1 MRISKFS
8 RRFRYFS
15 SGIIDVDLIYNRASN
30 NINNVIRFVDA
41 NHDGDFYLSVIT
53 SYVFTL
59 FINQNVNLQKVALFE
74 AKYMIETKV
83 INKAIWL
90 RSYLCDFGLR

>member
-41 NHDGDFYLSVIT
+41 NHDGDFFFFFFDS
-53 SYVFTL
+53 S
-59 FINQNVNLQKVALFE
+59 
-74 AKYMIETKV
+74 
-83 INKAIWL
+83 
-90 RSYLCDFGLR
+90 